1 MTENSKWKPVGDLAE
16 AAHSKPR
23 NELFSKNT
31 AILKYI
37 IDRDKKSKSSSDSK
51 IGKKLIYLQQMQ
63 PIAAASLLKT
73 FCF

>member
-1 MTENSKWKPVGDLAE
+1 MTENSKWKPVGELAE

-31 AILKYI
+31 AILKLI

-51 IGKKLIYLQQMQ
+51 IGKN
-63 PIAAASLLKT
+63 
-73 FCF
+73 